1 MSFRCIPLSD
11 NKSSHVCSSY
21 SSAIISYK
29 LLFVYYILYYPDRL
43 STIKIEYNLSK
54 YARDIVHDKGYFCGN
69 RIFLAQSFK
78 SVEDSKKLDERID
91 RGPTIRAIDEMIE
104 FFETIDSLKE
114 CLIIATQQAE
124 SRCKFFPYECF
135 CLSFVFCLLK

>member
-1 MSFRCIPLSD
+1 MYVLLILL
-11 NKSSHVCSSY
+11 
-21 SSAIISYK
+21 
-29 LLFVYYILYYPDRL
+29 LLFLTNFYLYITYYPDRL

-78 SVEDSKKLDERID
+78 SVGDSKRLEERID

-114 CLIIATQQAE
+114 CLNIATQQAE

-135 CLSFVFCLLK
+135 CLSFVSCLLK